1 MRTTAATASSSDLG
15 VLHSSAAVQGREKEG
30 MGWEVIRRAFYHIW
44 GRQRQQ
50 AALVG
55 VNGVGRATGSM
66 RRDGLCAAEGGA
78 GAEWQMGLGRAHRC
92 CVLATLDPLQQP
104 QQQLQ
109 QQQLSGC
116 CSKNSSSRVAEAAA
130 ASIQGS
136 RPEGLPLPSLRSHAG
151 GSWWCAVLCTRA
163 SEQHQHHSPPQQ
175 QQQKHYG
182 INSSDAGPPD
192 EGFRH
197 HARSYL
203 SGP

>member
-1 MRTTAATASSSDLG
+1 MAGDQACFLPHLGQTAAASSVG
-15 VLHSSAAVQGREKEG
+15 GGE
-30 MGWEVIRRAFYHIW
+30 W
-44 GRQRQQ
+44 G
-50 AALVG
+50 
-55 VNGVGRATGSM
+55 GRATGSM
-66 RRDGLCAAEGGA
+66 RRNGLCAAEGGA
-78 GAEWQMGLGRAHRC
+78 GAEWQMGFGRAHRC

-109 QQQLSGC
+109 QQQLSCC

-130 ASIQGS
+130 ASVQDS
-136 RPEGLPLPSLRSHAG
+136 RAEGLPLPSLRSHAG
-151 GSWWCAVLCTRA
+151 GSWWRAVLCTRA
-163 SEQHQHHSPPQQ
+163 SEQHQHHSPPPPQQ